1 MNGGLSD
8 TFAEVRTALE
18 IDHMTRYLLIAT
30 AVSSLLLTSSGAAQ
44 ESSQLPNPV
53 VSGVVQVADHIKL
66 PAKEPGVLIH
76 LAVKEGSLVRAGQKI
91 GQIDDSEPQ
100 MQQKAAGYAVAAAI
114 KRWKDDV
121 DIRYSD
127 AAAAVAKAAYEK
139 MQETNRLAE
148 KAFPEVDMKQAELEW
163 HKMRFAAEKA
173 RKEQELAKFEAYT
186 KQAELDAAKL
196 AIDRRVIMAPFD
208 GVVEDLGR
216 KQDEWVN
223 PGDTILE
230 LFRLDTMHVEGAVD
244 QSLYDPHEIQGCEVT
259 VEVDMARGRKESFRG
274 RITKVSAIVR
284 GDRVYDVRAEVANRP
299 EHGSWMLRDGLEAEM
314 TIHLGT
320 GGTAAAGVSRAP

>member
-1 MNGGLSD
+1 
-8 TFAEVRTALE
+8 
-18 IDHMTRYLLIAT
+18 MTRHLSIAATLYLL
-30 AVSSLLLTSSGAAQ
+30 LLAAPGAAQ
-44 ESSQLPNPV
+44 EESSQPANPV

-66 PAKEPGVLIH
+66 PAKEPGVLVH
-76 LAVKEGSLVRAGQKI
+76 LAVKEGSLVRAGQKV

-100 MQQKAAGYAVAAAI
+100 MQQKAAGYGVAAAI
-114 KRWKDDV
+114 KKWKDDV

-139 MQETNRLAE
+139 MQETNQLAD
-148 KAFPEVDMKQAELEW
+148 KAITEVDLRQAELEW
-163 HKMRFAAEKA
+163 HKMQFAAEKA

-196 AIDRRVIMAPFD
+196 AIDRRVITVPFD

-244 QSLYDPHEIQGCEVT
+244 QSQYDPHEIQGCEVT
-259 VEVDMARGRKESFRG
+259 VEVQMARGRTESFRG

-284 GDRVYDVRAEVANRP
+284 GDRVYDVRAEVANRQ
-299 EHGSWMLRDGLEAEM
+299 EHGTWMLRDGVEATM

-320 GGTAAAGVSRAP
+320 GGTAAAGVSRAR